1 MASKRGPRQPDG
13 HCGLGLAGQIQ
24 CSESQSGCNQPIQE
38 ISVQAQRESVLVIDD
53 DESSAQQT
61 EAVLRKEGLDATICI
76 GLGSALATLPD
87 LVPDLI
93 LATLDMADAPGLKVM
108 QLLKEQQ
115 PDVPVIAC
123 TARPTVDGAVLA
135 LRAGAREY
143 LARPID
149 PARLHHALNRIFREE
164 RAAREL
170 ADTQE
175 QIKDRYGF
183 RNLLTRSPR
192 MLTVFDQIRAVAS
205 TDATV
210 LIRGE
215 TGTGKELVARAI
227 HERSKRHEKPCISV
241 NCGAFTETLL
251 ESELF
256 GHEKGSFTGA
266 AGRREGV
273 FELSDGGT
281 LFLDELGETSLS
293 VQVNLL
299 RVLEEMSFRRVGGER
314 LIHVDVR
321 IVAATN
327 QDLETRVRQG
337 LFRQDLFY
345 RLNVFPIIL
354 PPLRERPED
363 IPLLLRHFLDGAAQ
377 EYDVEPPIISQ
388 DAMTAILAYTWP
400 GNVRQLRAL
409 CERWVIVAGS
419 KTLGP
424 ELLPED
430 ILGRRPSGDEKS
442 PTVLD
447 EKRPLAEQIT
457 EIVSSLE
464 KDYLCRLLAST
475 GGRLQDVARMA
486 GMTRRTLYNKM
497 QGFGLSAT
505 DYRKLSS
512 ASRNRRIKSQEG

>member
-1 MASKRGPRQPDG
+1 M
-13 HCGLGLAGQIQ
+13 
-24 CSESQSGCNQPIQE
+24 
-38 ISVQAQRESVLVIDD
+38 SVKLQRESILVIES
-53 DESSAQQT
+53 DERSAQQT
-61 EAVLRKEGLDATICI
+61 EAALRKEGLDATICI
-76 GLGSALATLPD
+76 GLGTAMATLPES
-87 LVPDLI
+87 VPDLI
-93 LATLDMADAPGLKVM
+93 FVTLDFPEAPGPRVL

-123 TARPTVDGAVLA
+123 TTRPTVDGAVQA
-135 LRAGAREY
+135 LRAGAKEY

-149 PARLHHALNRIFREE
+149 PSRLHQALNRIFREE

-192 MLTVFDQIRAVAS
+192 MLKVFDQIRSVAT

-227 HERSKRHEKPCISV
+227 HERSRRHEKPCISV

-266 AGRREGV
+266 SGCREGV
-273 FELSDGGT
+273 FELADGGT

-327 QDLETRVRQG
+327 QDLDARVREG
-337 LFRQDLFY
+337 FFRQDLFY
-345 RLNVFPIIL
+345 RLNVFPIFL

-363 IPLLLRHFLDGAAQ
+363 VPLLLRHFLDGAAQ
-377 EYDVEPPIISQ
+377 EYDVEPPIVSQ
-388 DAMTAILAYTWP
+388 EAMAAILGYSWP

-419 KTLGP
+419 KTLTADM
-424 ELLPED
+424 LPED
-430 ILGRRPSGDEKS
+430 IVAGEPVQEEQE
-442 PTVLD
+442 PVVLAHTQ
-447 EKRPLAEQIT
+447 PLAEQL
-457 EIVSSLE
+457 EQVVACLE
-464 KDYLCRLLAST
+464 KDYLCRLLTAT
-475 GGRLQDVARMA
+475 GGQLQDAATIA

-497 QGFGLSAT
+497 QSLGVSAKG
-505 DYRKLSS
+505 YRK
-512 ASRNRRIKSQEG
+512 KG